1 MPITVNSNAAASA
14 ANFHLSRN
22 NAALQKSINRL
33 SSGSRIV
40 QPIDDAG
47 GLAVSMKLESSIVR
61 LSGAQKNVQNATSF
75 LEVQDGVLSS
85 AGKILNRMIEL
96 KGLSD
101 DVMKNQSDT
110 ENYNR
115 EFKDL
120 QMQIYDMASLKF
132 NGVSLFATT
141 TTVNG
146 GTAAVFDNLS
156 QSLTLDNTVS
166 VFVSAEGNTGPIVSV
181 SKSLLLSAL
190 TINAATLSTG
200 TAYANTLNAAH
211 TGAGANSAMT
221 FAAEDSTKTINLS
234 EISVGVFTQA
244 IQNIATL
251 RADNGA
257 SMSRLRFAG
266 DEMAL
271 QKTNLEAA
279 NGRIIDV
286 DIAEESTRLA
296 KYNVLVQAS
305 ASMLTQANSQT
316 DIALMLLR

>member
-1 MPITVNSNAAASA
+1 MPLTINTNSAAAA
-14 ANFHLSRN
+14 ANYHLSQN
-22 NAALQKSINRL
+22 QSALQKSLNRL

-47 GLAVSMKLESSIVR
+47 GLAVAMKLESAVVR
-61 LSGAQKNVQNATSF
+61 LNGAQKNVQNATSF

-101 DVMKNQSDT
+101 DVMKNASDT

-120 QMQIYDMASLKF
+120 QEQIYDMTALKF
-132 NGVSLFATT
+132 NGVSIFAQYSSEANNAEGVFNTT
-141 TTVNG
+141 NT
-146 GTAAVFDNLS
+146 
-156 QSLTLDNTVS
+156 DNTVS
-166 VFVSAEGNTGPIVSV
+166 IYVSAEGSTGPTVSV
-181 SKSLLLSAL
+181 NKSLLLSAL
-190 TINAATLSTG
+190 TINASTLAAAKFSDGATVG
-200 TAYANTLNAAH
+200 NNI
-211 TGAGANSAMT
+211 NS
-221 FAAEDSTKTINLS
+221 FAAENSGATINLTD
-234 EISVGVFTQA
+234 ISVGVFTQA

-266 DEMAL
+266 EEMGK
-271 QKTNLEAA
+271 QETNLIAA
-279 NGRIIDV
+279 KGRITDV
-286 DIAEESTRLA
+286 DIAAESTRLA

-305 ASMLTQANSQT
+305 ASMLAQANSSA

>member
-22 NAALQKSINRL
+22 QSALQKSINRL
-33 SSGSRIV
+33 SSGTRIV

-47 GLAVSMKLESSIVR
+47 GLAVSMKLESAIVR

-101 DVMKNQSDT
+101 DVMKNSSDT

-120 QMQIYDMASLKF
+120 QMQVYDMAALKF

-141 TTVNG
+141 TTRTGSIN
-146 GTAAVFDNLS
+146 AVFDNLN
-156 QSLTLDNTVS
+156 QVLTSDNTVS

-181 SKSLLLSAL
+181 NKSLLLSAL
-190 TINAATLSTG
+190 TIDAANLTTG
-200 TAYANTLNAAH
+200 KAYGNSLNTSY
-211 TGAGANSAMT
+211 TGSGSNTQMT

-234 EISVGVFTQA
+234 DISVGVFTQA
-244 IQNIATL
+244 IQNVATL
-251 RADNGA
+251 RASNGA

-271 QKTNLEAA
+271 QKTNLQAA

-305 ASMLTQANSQT
+305 ASMLAQANAST
-316 DIALMLLR
+316 DVALMLLR

>member
-1 MPITVNSNAAASA
+1 MSLTINTNSAAASA
-14 ANFHLSRN
+14 SYHLSRN
-22 NAALQKSINRL
+22 QSSLHKSLNRL

-47 GLAVSMKLESSIVR
+47 GLAVSMKLESALVR
-61 LSGAQKNVQNATSF
+61 LNGAQKNVQNATSF

-101 DVMKNQSDT
+101 DVMKNASDT

-120 QMQIYDMASLKF
+120 QMQNFDRASLQF

-141 TTVNG
+141 TLKSG
-146 GTAAVFDNLS
+146 GNPAVFDNLS
-156 QSLTLDNTVS
+156 QNLALDNTVS
-166 VFVSAEGNTGPIVSV
+166 VFVSAEGNAGPIVSV

-190 TINAATLSTG
+190 TIDTDSLRTG
-200 TAYANTLNAAH
+200 KAYITTQQTGNYTA
-211 TGAGANSAMT
+211 GDDIT
-221 FAAEDSTKTINLS
+221 FAAANAGATINIS
-234 EISVGVFTQA
+234 DISVGVFTQA
-244 IQNIATL
+244 IENVATL

-266 DEMAL
+266 EEMGI
-271 QKTNLEAA
+271 QETNLIAA

-286 DIAEESTRLA
+286 DIAAESTRLA

-305 ASMLTQANSQT
+305 ASMLAQANSSA

>member
-1 MPITVNSNAAASA
+1 MPLTINTNAAASA
-14 ANFHLSRN
+14 ANIHLTHN
-22 NAALQKSINRL
+22 QDALRKSLTRL

-47 GLAVSMKLESSIVR
+47 GLAVSMKLESTIVR

-85 AGKILNRMIEL
+85 SGKILNRMIEL

-101 DVMKNQSDT
+101 DVMKNSSDT

-120 QMQIYDMASLKF
+120 QMQIYDMAALKF

-141 TTVNG
+141 TTRTG
-146 GTAAVFDNLS
+146 STQAVFDNLN
-156 QSLTLDNTVS
+156 QDLTFDNTVN
-166 VFVSAEGNTGPIVSV
+166 VFVSAEGNAGPIVSV
-181 SKSLLLSAL
+181 NKSLLLSAL
-190 TINAATLSTG
+190 TIDAADLTTG
-200 TAYANTLNAAH
+200 KAYGNGLNASY
-211 TGAGANSAMT
+211 TGSSGNTEMT
-221 FAAEDSTKTINLS
+221 FAAEDSTKTIDLS
-234 EISVGVFTQA
+234 DISVGVFTQA
-244 IQNIATL
+244 LQNVATL

-266 DEMAL
+266 NEMAL
-271 QKTNLEAA
+271 QKTNLQAA
-279 NGRIIDV
+279 NGRIVDV

-305 ASMLTQANSQT
+305 ASMLAQANASS
-316 DIALMLLR
+316 DIALMLIR

>member
-1 MPITVNSNAAASA
+1 MPVTINTNSAAAAASY
-14 ANFHLSRN
+14 NLSKN
-22 NAALQKSINRL
+22 QSALQKSINRL
-33 SSGSRIV
+33 SSGTRIV

-75 LEVQDGVLSS
+75 LEVQDGILSS

-101 DVMKNQSDT
+101 DVMKNSSDT

-120 QMQIYDMASLKF
+120 QMQVYDMAALKF

-141 TTVNG
+141 TTRTGSVN
-146 GTAAVFDNLS
+146 AVFDNLN
-156 QSLTLDNTVS
+156 QVLTQDNTVS

-181 SKSLLLSAL
+181 NKSLLLSAL
-190 TINAATLSTG
+190 TITTNAVGTSKAYTNALNTSFTG
-200 TAYANTLNAAH
+200 
-211 TGAGANSAMT
+211 GAGVVT
-221 FAAEDSTKTINLS
+221 FGAEDSTRTIDLS
-234 EISVGVFTQA
+234 DISVGVFTQA
-244 IQNIATL
+244 IQNVATL
-251 RADNGA
+251 RASNGA

-271 QKTNLEAA
+271 QKTNLQAA
-279 NGRIIDV
+279 NGRIVDV

-296 KYNVLVQAS
+296 EYNVLVQAS
-305 ASMLTQANSQT
+305 ASMLAQANAST

>member
-22 NAALQKSINRL
+22 QSALQKSINRL

-47 GLAVSMKLESSIVR
+47 GLAVSMKLESAIVR

-101 DVMKNQSDT
+101 DVMKNSSDT

-132 NGVSLFATT
+132 NGVSMFATT
-141 TTVNG
+141 TTKTG
-146 GTAAVFDNLS
+146 STSAVFDNLN
-156 QSLTLDNTVS
+156 QVLTLDNTVS
-166 VFVSAEGNTGPIVSV
+166 IFVSAEGNTGPIVSV
-181 SKSLLLSAL
+181 SKALLLSAL
-190 TINAATLSTG
+190 TIDSGTLGKG
-200 TAYANTLNAAH
+200 TAYSGTLN
-211 TGAGANSAMT
+211 TGFSAGSAMT
-221 FAAEDSTKTINLS
+221 FAAANSNGTINLS
-234 EISVGVFTQA
+234 DISVGVFTQA

-251 RADNGA
+251 RADNGG

-271 QKTNLEAA
+271 QKTNLQAA

-305 ASMLTQANSQT
+305 ASMLAQANAST
-316 DIALMLLR
+316 DVALMLLR

>member
-1 MPITVNSNAAASA
+1 MPLTVNTNAAASA
-14 ANFHLSRN
+14 ANFHLGRN
-22 NAALQKSINRL
+22 QSALQNSLTRL
-33 SSGSRIV
+33 ASGNRIV
-40 QPIDDAG
+40 QPIDEAG
-47 GLAVSMKLESSIVR
+47 GLAVSMKLESTIVR

-75 LEVQDGVLSS
+75 LEVQDGTLSS
-85 AGKILNRMIEL
+85 SGKILNRMIEL
-96 KGLSD
+96 KVLSD
-101 DVMKNQSDT
+101 DVMKNASDI

-141 TTVNG
+141 TTATGSTN
-146 GTAAVFDNLS
+146 AVFDNLN
-156 QSLTLDNTVS
+156 QVLTSDNTVS
-166 VFVSAEGNTGPIVSV
+166 VFVSAEGNAGPIVSV
-181 SKSLLLSAL
+181 NKSLLLSAL
-190 TINAATLSTG
+190 TITTTAVGTSAAYTNAVNTAFAGGTG
-200 TAYANTLNAAH
+200 TVV
-211 TGAGANSAMT
+211 T
-221 FAAEDSTKTINLS
+221 FASEDSTKMINLS
-234 EISVGVFTQA
+234 DISVGVFTQA
-244 IQNIATL
+244 LQNVATL

-271 QKTNLEAA
+271 QKTNLQAA

-305 ASMLTQANSQT
+305 ASMLAQANAST
-316 DIALMLLR
+316 DVALMLLR